1 MSGKSEFIV
10 IIYGKTMQEISNF
23 VGAKLATTDHVTST
37 STFFVLKQ
45 YKNDGVI
52 LIEDEDGQNDRLVV
66 TP

>member
-1 MSGKSEFIV
+1 
-10 IIYGKTMQEISNF
+10 MQEISNF

-45 YKNDGVI
+45 YKINGVI
-52 LIEDEDGQNDRLVV
+52 FDEEDRAEKRLVV